1 MGGGEE
7 SSPAKHSK
15 PDPVQEPAPPS
26 YADWSSSMQAYYGA
40 GGTPPFFASTMA
52 SPTPHP
58 YMWGGQHP
66 MMSPYGTPVPYPALY
81 PPAGVYAHPSM
92 PMTPSTAPPNTEM
105 EAKVYEGK
113 EKATSKKS
121 KGTSGN
127 GNVVGVRT
135 GESGK
140 AASSS
145 GNDGATQSADSGS
158 DGSSDG
164 SDENDQHGYSGGKK
178 GSFNQMLADASAQ
191 NNNSGPNIQTPVP
204 GNPVGAIAGTN
215 LNMGMDLWNP
225 SAGNG
230 PMKMRPNPSGVARTA
245 VPAPM
250 MGRDG
255 RMPDQWGQDERELKR
270 QKRKQSNRESARRSR
285 LRKQAECEELQA
297 RVEALSSENHS
308 LRDELQRLS
317 EECEKLTSENS
328 SIKDELT
335 RFCGPEAVSKLEAHL
350 ESRAD
355 EGNGFDDKKVVDI
368 VISVDIVLTAS
379 SDRLLQQ
386 IIASLHRD
394 LNSYIVTISRC
405 HHFSSYRYHTPLSS
419 ATIVYC
425 DNVSAMYLSSNPV
438 QHQRTKHIDID
449 IHFVRDLVATGQ
461 VHVLHVPSRFQYA
474 DIFTKGLPSALFEE
488 FRTSL
493 SIRCSP
499 APTAGEC

>member
-7 SSPAKHSK
+7 SSPAKNSK
-15 PDPVQEPAPPS
+15 PDQVQEPAPPS
-26 YADWSSSMQAYYGA
+26 YADWSSSMQAYYGP

-105 EAKVYEGK
+105 EAKAYEGK

-127 GNVVGVRT
+127 GNVRT

-204 GNPVGAIAGTN
+204 GNPVGAMPGTN

-225 SAGNG
+225 SAANG

-245 VPAPM
+245 VPPPM
-250 MGRDG
+250 IGRDG
-255 RMPDQWGQDERELKR
+255 MMPDQWGQDERELKR

-328 SIKDELT
+328 SIKVYN
-335 RFCGPEAVSKLEAHL
+335 C
-350 ESRAD
+350 
-355 EGNGFDDKKVVDI
+355 
-368 VISVDIVLTAS
+368 
-379 SDRLLQQ
+379 
-386 IIASLHRD
+386 
-394 LNSYIVTISRC
+394 SYICTFCPS
-405 HHFSSYRYHTPLSS
+405 
-419 ATIVYC
+419 
-425 DNVSAMYLSSNPV
+425 
-438 QHQRTKHIDID
+438 
-449 IHFVRDLVATGQ
+449 IHE
-461 VHVLHVPSRFQYA
+461 
-474 DIFTKGLPSALFEE
+474 K
-488 FRTSL
+488 
-493 SIRCSP
+493 
-499 APTAGEC
+499 